1 MAPFLFLSA
10 DALAGL
16 DQPGG
21 TLTSR
26 NAHRHNTIATT
37 RAFKLTQDTTHH
49 PRARHTEGV
58 TDGDTAAIHVV
69 LGIVDTQEIPAVDTL
84 RCERLV

>member
-21 TLTSR
+21 ALPAR

-37 RAFKLTQDTTHH
+37 RAFQLTQDSTHH
-49 PRARHTEGV
+49 PRASHAKGM
-58 TDGDTAAIHVV
+58 TDGDTAAIDVV
-69 LGIVDTQEIPAVDTL
+69 LRVVYVEEVPAVDAL